1 MSTGEEENSWKK
13 LDDAT
18 VETVLARL
26 RTIDII
32 RCKLVC
38 KRWKSIIISPTFQ
51 NASNQLF
58 ERGPWFL
65 MFSSTIAPYSFSTGS
80 SGGVVYD
87 MEVLGWRKINLPI
100 PTTFINPKTTIVS
113 SAGLMCFRSEFNH
126 LIVCNPLTGSKHWL
140 PWLGTPWNIR
150 GIAMHVSSGSNYKVF
165 VAFMTRGNLRM
176 KVFSSSEKKAAW
188 RELPLPLMNK
198 LTVDEIASWPI
209 ERIGIVSYW
218 NRYNLNP
225 IKGIG
230 GVTTIGNEG
239 QILVHFLTLIGT
251 LVCFDTKNGTIFM
264 SPRFTAPGTGTNY
277 KAIDLVECGGRVFVV
292 VLLPKTLSVYA
303 KLSVWEFDYEATK
316 WKHIATI
323 HPNPPDN
330 FHFNKTDD
338 INCAGYGNYIMICL
352 NIFSCYG
359 NKVVMYNIKKNTC
372 VLLPRCYGIKD
383 CHRVVWPCSFKPDTE
398 AKI

>member
-1 MSTGEEENSWKK
+1 MMSTGKEENLWKK

-26 RTIDII
+26 QTIDII

-38 KRWKSIIISPTFQ
+38 KRWKSIITSPTFQ

-113 SAGLMCFRSEFNH
+113 SAGLLCFRDRNAR
-126 LIVCNPLTGSKHWL
+126 LIRIKLQSF
-140 PWLGTPWNIR
+140 
-150 GIAMHVSSGSNYKVF
+150 F

-292 VLLPKTLSVYA
+292 VLFPKTLSVYA

-323 HPNPPDN
+323 QPNPLDY
-330 FHFNKTDD
+330 FNRIED

-359 NKVVMYNIKKNTC
+359 NKVVMYNIKKNTA
-372 VLLPRCYGIKD
+372 VFLPPCYGIKD
-383 CHRVVWPCSFKPDTE
+383 HFVECLSYHRVLWPCCFKPDTE
-398 AKI
+398 AKV